1 MRGNYMVTEFGKVL
15 KIIRINSGDTAKV
28 MAERLGISVP
38 YLSAIENGRRDIPTD
53 LPDKLIKAY
62 NLSERDQQ
70 KIRDAVVTSKD
81 KVKIDLTD
89 LAEKKRRVILALAND
104 EIDNDT
110 LDEICKMVNQKK
122 GENA

>member
-1 MRGNYMVTEFGKVL
+1 MVTEFGKIL
-15 KIIRINSGDTAKV
+15 KIIRINSGDTAKN
-28 MAERLGISVP
+28 MADKLGISVP
-38 YLSAIENGRRDIPTD
+38 YLSAIENGRRDIPTV

-62 NLSERDQQ
+62 NLSEKEQQ

-89 LAEKKRRVILALAND
+89 LAEKKRRVILALAKD

-110 LDEICKMVNQKK
+110 LEEICKLVNQKK